1 MPALPRPAACD
12 YSAAVQNIGST
23 PASPWPRWRAYVL
36 AVAVTI
42 AVLMLRL
49 ALTPWVGDRPLLI
62 VFVIPIVITA
72 YVGGLWPGLLATLL
86 VALTT
91 NYFVFPKVHTFWF
104 EKPLDF
110 AQWLFML
117 LLGALISVLFEELQQ
132 WRNRTDARTEA
143 RRHATTERKVRAAF
157 AVALAFLGAIGIV
170 SYLSVVRLSENSSNV
185 ARSHEVMLVI
195 NQMVGATTEAEAA
208 HRGYI
213 ISGDEQFVR
222 EYDAVVGKVGVLNA
236 RMRELVADNPEQI
249 RRMAELQQAIDA
261 RMTRSA
267 QAIELRRKGG
277 LDAVL
282 AMAAHGQRGSVLQA
296 KVRDLAQA
304 LVSAEQALLDV
315 REEHTQ
321 HSADLARAV
330 IIGGSVFALMFVSF
344 ALYMIRRDFAGRER
358 AEAELAQFFDL
369 SPDLFV
375 VASGDGYF
383 KRMSRAVTG
392 MLGYS
397 VEEALKIG
405 YMEMMHPDDRPSA
418 AVEVDRQMTTGQKV
432 EQYESRFRHKDG
444 SYRVLSWRS
453 QPRGELMFG
462 TARDVTD
469 AARATQQLNEAKEML
484 ETRVVERTADLA
496 AANQSLR
503 QSEHRFRSLLENGAD
518 GIALVDAD
526 NKILYLSPSVANVEG
541 YSPEE
546 LIGRMGPEHTH
557 PDDLPLLKKY
567 FEQLMQNPGA
577 PIPVLWRRRH
587 KDGRWLWL
595 EGTATNRLQDPAVRA
610 IVTNYRDVTERMRN
624 DTRLREQLQRL
635 ALLSRITRAIGERQD
650 LRSIFQVVV
659 RTIEEELPVDFCCIC
674 LYDMGENKLTV
685 SCVGARSHEMASR
698 LELLENA
705 PVPIDENGLGR
716 CVRGHLVYEP
726 DISDSGFDFPRRLAS
741 AGMHSLVIAPMLVE
755 SQVFGV
761 MVCARRAAD
770 AFSSGECEFLRQSN
784 EHAALASHQAQLYGA
799 LQRAYD
805 DLRQTQQQVMQ
816 QERLRALG
824 QMASGIA
831 HDINNAISPVALYTE
846 ALLEHEQLSDRAR
859 GHLEIIQ
866 RAVDDVA
873 QTVSRMGEFYRM
885 REPQASL
892 VPVDLNKLVPQV
904 IDLTRARWADMAL
917 QRGAAIDVRTELA
930 ASLPPIAAVE
940 SQIRDA
946 LVNLVFNA
954 VDAMP
959 QGGPLT
965 IRTCS
970 APGAKARAVHLEVLD
985 GGIGMD
991 EDTRR
996 RCLEPFFT
1004 TKGQRGTGLGLAMV
1018 YGVAQR
1024 HGAILEIESE
1034 PGKGT
1039 LVRLIFSTATI
1050 DAASPKRAS
1059 AASVAPQRILIVDDD
1074 PLLLKSLRDALET
1087 DGHEVTAA
1095 NGGQAGIEAFVESHA
1110 NGTPFP
1116 VVITDLGMPHVD
1128 GRKVASTI
1136 KSSVPTTVVLMLTG
1150 WGRRLVA
1157 EGDIPPG
1164 VDEVLSKPPKLVELR
1179 AALANHLGTRS

>member
-1 MPALPRPAACD
+1 MENSKQTELM
-12 YSAAVQNIGST
+12 I
-23 PASPWPRWRAYVL
+23 RA
-36 AVAVTI
+36 
-42 AVLMLRL
+42 
-49 ALTPWVGDRPLLI
+49 G
-62 VFVIPIVITA
+62 F
-72 YVGGLWPGLLATLL
+72 G
-86 VALTT
+86 
-91 NYFVFPKVHTFWF
+91 
-104 EKPLDF
+104 
-110 AQWLFML
+110 
-117 LLGALISVLFEELQQ
+117 
-132 WRNRTDARTEA
+132 
-143 RRHATTERKVRAAF
+143 
-157 AVALAFLGAIGIV
+157 VALALLVVIGLV
-170 SYLSVVRLSENSSNV
+170 SFFSVVQLSENSANV
-185 ARSHEVMLVI
+185 AHSQQVMRNI
-195 NQMVGATTEAEAA
+195 DEIVGAATEAEST

-213 ISGDEQFVR
+213 ISGDEKFVA
-222 EYDAVVGKVGVLNA
+222 EYDQVVSNTGALADHLRRLVSDNADQTRRLDSLMQAV
-236 RMRELVADNPEQI
+236 
-249 RRMAELQQAIDA
+249 DA
-261 RMTRSA
+261 RFKRSA
-267 QAIELRRKGG
+267 GAIELRRRSG
-277 LDAVL
+277 LEGVL
-282 AMAAHGQRGSVLQA
+282 AMGARVPRGSGLQDSLRA
-296 KVRDLAQA
+296 IAQEMKTAEQQLLDTREKRTQRSAGVARGVIVGGSLFA
-304 LVSAEQALLDV
+304 LVFVGLALL
-315 REEHTQ
+315 
-321 HSADLARAV
+321 S
-330 IIGGSVFALMFVSF
+330 
-344 ALYMIRRDFAGRER
+344 IRREFAARER
-358 AEAELAQFFDL
+358 AEDQLRQFFDL
-369 SPDLFV
+369 SPDLFA
-375 VASGDGYF
+375 VAGGDGYF
-383 KRMSRAVTG
+383 KRMSNAVTEI
-392 MLGYS
+392 LGYG
-397 VEEALKIG
+397 VEEALQIG
-405 YMEMMHPDDRPSA
+405 YMDMIHPDDRPSA
-418 AVEVDRQMTTGQKV
+418 TDMVDRQMTAGTRV
-432 EQYESRFRHKDG
+432 DEYRARFRHKDG
-444 SYRVLSWRS
+444 SYRLLSWRS
-453 QPRGELMFG
+453 QPRGDLMFG

-469 AARATQQLNEAKEML
+469 EARAAQQLQEAKELL
-484 ETRVVERTADLA
+484 ETRVGERTAELA
-496 AANQSLR
+496 AANKSLR
-503 QSEHRFRSLLENGAD
+503 ESEHRFRTLIENGTD
-518 GIALVDAD
+518 GIALVDGE
-526 NKILYLSPSVANVEG
+526 NRILYLSPSVTNVEG
-541 YSPEE
+541 YTPEE

-557 PDDLPLLKKY
+557 PDDLPLLKNY
-567 FEQLMQNPGA
+567 FEELMANPGK
-577 PIPVLWRRRH
+577 PVPVLWRRKH

-610 IVTNYRDVTERMRN
+610 IVTNYRDVSERMRS

-635 ALLSRITRAIGERQD
+635 ALLSRITHAIGERQD

-659 RTIEEELPVDFCCIC
+659 RTIEDELPVDFCCIC

-685 SCVGARSHEMASR
+685 SCVGARSVEMAAR
-698 LELLENA
+698 IELLEDA
-705 PVPIDENGLGR
+705 PVPIDENGLAR
-716 CVRGHLVYEP
+716 CLRGHLVYEP
-726 DISDSGFDFPRRLAS
+726 DIANTQFDLPRRLAS
-741 AGMHSLVIAPMLVE
+741 VGMRSLVIAPMLVE

-761 MVCARRAAD
+761 MVCARREAE

-784 EHAALASHQAQLYGA
+784 EHTALASHQAQLYGA

-846 ALLEHEQLSDRAR
+846 ALLEREQLSDRAR

-885 REPQASL
+885 REPQSSL
-892 VPVDLNKLVPQV
+892 VPVDLNLLVLQV

-917 QRGAAIDVRTELA
+917 QRGAAIDVRTDLEEP
-930 ASLPPIAAVE
+930 LPPIAAVE

-946 LVNLVFNA
+946 LVNLIFNA

-959 QGGPLT
+959 AGGPLT
-965 IRTCS
+965 LRTRS
-970 APGAKARAVHLEVLD
+970 AAGPKSRAVHLEVAD
-985 GGIGMD
+985 SGVGMD

-1024 HGAILEIESE
+1024 HGATLEIESE

-1039 LVRLIFSTATI
+1039 TVRLSFSTATI

-1059 AASVAPQRILIVDDD
+1059 AASVGPQRILIVDDD

-1136 KSSVPTTVVLMLTG
+1136 KASVPATVVLMLTG

-1164 VDEVLSKPPKLVELR
+1164 VNEVLSKPPKLVELR
-1179 AALANHLGTRS
+1179 AALSNHLGPR